1 VIRPTQRG
9 NPDWILLGAVLGLSA
24 IGVAM
29 VYSASANY
37 AVLRLH
43 AGEGSILVKHLARL
57 GIGGVAFLFAYLFP
71 YQRMIGAGRFLLL
84 ALVPLL
90 LGLAVLGRAVKGA
103 ARWVK
108 LANVSIQPSELVKLA
123 LILSLAGYL
132 VERAGR
138 LRSFR
143 EDVVPA
149 LIRIL
154 IPAGLIAIQ
163 PNFSMASMV
172 ILLGIAMLFLGGL
185 RPVHLALMA
194 APGVVGMAAIFTL
207 APYRMARLTAFLTD
221 ETGKSKA
228 AYQGVQALI
237 ALGNGGVFGTGLGR
251 GISKMLY
258 LPEPYTDM
266 VFAILGEELGL
277 IGAVFV
283 LGLFALVVWRG
294 LRAALH
300 APDLEGRFLAAGSTM
315 AIFLNVLIHVMVC
328 TRTMPTTGQT
338 LPFISYGG
346 SSLALSFVLVGIIL
360 NVSCFARD
368 GIVAMDVPA
377 PRDLTGRRTAWR

>member
-1 VIRPTQRG
+1 MAREVNRG
-9 NPDWILLGAVLGLSA
+9 NPDWILLGAVLALTA
-24 IGVAM
+24 LGVAM

-37 AVLRLH
+37 AVMRLH
-43 AGEGSILVKHLARL
+43 HDEGHILLKHLTRL
-57 GIGGVAFLFAYLFP
+57 GMGGIAFFGAYLFP
-71 YQRMIGAGRFLLL
+71 YRKMMQFGRPMLIL
-84 ALVPLL
+84 LVPLL
-90 LGLAVLGRAVKGA
+90 VGLALLGRAVKGA

-108 LANVSIQPSELVKLA
+108 IADVSLQPAEMVKLA
-123 LILSLAGYL
+123 LILSLASFL
-132 VERAGR
+132 VSKAGK
-138 LRSFR
+138 LESFKD
-143 EDVVPA
+143 DVVPA

-163 PNFSMASMV
+163 PNFSMASM
-172 ILLGIAMLFLGGL
+172 IMLLGISMLFLGGL
-185 RPVHLALMA
+185 RFRHLFAMA
-194 APGVVGMAAIFTL
+194 APGIMGMALVFTL
-207 APYRMARLTAFLTD
+207 APYRMARLTAFLHD
-221 ETGKSKA
+221 ESGKSKA

-237 ALGNGGVFGTGLGR
+237 AMGNGGIFGTGLGR

-277 IGAVFV
+277 IGTTFV

-300 APDLEGRFLAAGSTM
+300 APDMEGRFLAAGATM
-315 AIFLNVLIHVMVC
+315 ALFLNVLIHVLVC

-360 NVSCFARD
+360 NISCFSQEGVSSFD
-368 GIVAMDVPA
+368 TIA
-377 PRDLTGRRTAWR
+377 PRDFTGRKMAWR

>member
-1 VIRPTQRG
+1 
-9 NPDWILLGAVLGLSA
+9 
-24 IGVAM
+24 
-29 VYSASANY
+29 
-37 AVLRLH
+37 
-43 AGEGSILVKHLARL
+43 
-57 GIGGVAFLFAYLFP
+57 
-71 YQRMIGAGRFLLL
+71 
-84 ALVPLL
+84 
-90 LGLAVLGRAVKGA
+90 
-103 ARWVK
+103 
-108 LANVSIQPSELVKLA
+108 
-123 LILSLAGYL
+123 

-138 LRSFR
+138 LENFR
-143 EDVVPA
+143 DDVAPA
-149 LIRIL
+149 LVRIL

-163 PNFSMASMV
+163 PNFSMASMI
-172 ILLGIAMLFLGGL
+172 ILLGVSMLFLGGL
-185 RPVHLALMA
+185 RFSHLLLMA
-194 APGVVGMAAIFTL
+194 TPGVAGMGLVFTL

-221 ETGKSKA
+221 ETGTTKA

-251 GISKMLY
+251 GVSKMLY

-277 IGAVFV
+277 VGTLFV

-315 AIFLNVLIHVMVC
+315 ALFLNVLIHVLVC

-346 SSLALSFVLVGIIL
+346 SSLALSFLLVGIIL
-360 NVSCFARD
+360 NVSCFRTES
-368 GIVAMDVPA
+368 VPNLEPA
-377 PRDLTGRRTAWR
+377 PLRDFTGRKMAWR

>member
-1 VIRPTQRG
+1 MIRPAERG
-9 NPDWILLGAVLGLSA
+9 NPDWILLGAVLALSA

-29 VYSASANY
+29 VYSASANSV
-37 AVLRLH
+37 AVLH
-43 AGEGSILVKHLARL
+43 HGEAHILVKHLARL
-57 GIGGVAFLFAYLFP
+57 GLGGIAFFAAYLFP
-71 YQRMIGAGRFLLL
+71 YHRLLKLGRPLLM

-90 LGLAVLGRAVKGA
+90 LGLALLGRAVKGA

-108 LANVSIQPSELVKLA
+108 IADVSLQPAELVKLA
-123 LILSLAGYL
+123 LILSLTSFL

-138 LRSFR
+138 LENFR
-143 EDVVPA
+143 DDVAPA
-149 LIRIL
+149 LVRIL

-163 PNFSMASMV
+163 PNFSMASMI
-172 ILLGIAMLFLGGL
+172 ILLGVSMLFLGGL
-185 RPVHLALMA
+185 RFSHLLLMA
-194 APGVVGMAAIFTL
+194 TPGVAGMGLVFTL

-221 ETGKSKA
+221 ETGTTKA

-251 GISKMLY
+251 GVSKMLY

-277 IGAVFV
+277 VGTLFV

-315 AIFLNVLIHVMVC
+315 ALFLNVLIHVLVC

-346 SSLALSFVLVGIIL
+346 SSLALSFLLVGIIL
-360 NVSCFARD
+360 NVSCFRTES
-368 GIVAMDVPA
+368 VPNLEPA
-377 PRDLTGRRTAWR
+377 PLRDFTGRKMAWR